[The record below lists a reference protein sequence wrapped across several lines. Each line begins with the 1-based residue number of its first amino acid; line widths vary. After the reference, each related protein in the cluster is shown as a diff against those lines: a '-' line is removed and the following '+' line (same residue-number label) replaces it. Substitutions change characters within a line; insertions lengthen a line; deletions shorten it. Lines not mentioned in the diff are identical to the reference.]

1 MKRILWIAIAVLCC
15 LSFTLAAAPA
25 KKAKVPNPF
34 KNHLK
39 KIEKIQK
46 DIKKAEE
53 KNEST
58 EKKDALKDKLE
69 KAEEKLAKAKEKETK
84 RVEKKIED
92 LEKQL
97 EKAGDNEK
105 KKAALTEQLDA
116 AKRFLK
122 SIPTWAEG
130 DEPSADELE

>member
-69 KAEEKLAKAKEKETK
+69 KARRQAVFYRRGTT
-84 RVEKKIED
+84 D
-92 LEKQL
+92 
-97 EKAGDNEK
+97 
-105 KKAALTEQLDA
+105 
-116 AKRFLK
+116 
-122 SIPTWAEG
+122 
-130 DEPSADELE
+130 